1 MPYSVRKVMLELPG
15 THVIKNLKIS
25 IFKTKAPTYMTDSIA
40 WETEMERARKRSRVE
55 NLPILLF
62 FHNPN

>member
-1 MPYSVRKVMLELPG
+1 
-15 THVIKNLKIS
+15 
-25 IFKTKAPTYMTDSIA
+25 MTDSIA
-40 WETEMERARKRSRVE
+40 WETEIERARKRSRTE